1 MGTKVT
7 PSNET
12 HFGAPD
18 LHIYNAK
25 KKHVRG
31 NSKLDPVGPP
41 QKSLHLEDLN
51 VSGSQQTQML
61 KQLFKNNPT
70 TQRNA
75 PVAQSL
81 NLKKG

>member
-1 MGTKVT
+1 MALAQSVYSQNQGMDTMGTKVT
-7 PSNET
+7 PSNESQ
-12 HFGAPD
+12 FGAPD

-51 VSGSQQTQML
+51 ISGSQQTQML
-61 KQLFKNNPT
+61 K
-70 TQRNA
+70 
-75 PVAQSL
+75 
-81 NLKKG
+81 